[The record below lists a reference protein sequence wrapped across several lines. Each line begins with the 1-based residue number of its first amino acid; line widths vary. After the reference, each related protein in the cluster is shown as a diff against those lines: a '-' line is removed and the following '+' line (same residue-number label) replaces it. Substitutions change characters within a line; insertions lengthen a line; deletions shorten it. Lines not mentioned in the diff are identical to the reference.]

1 MDLYKGLHSKSKIW
15 ELFLFKSNYAK
26 SMFKSLESTSKNKLV
41 VNQKATTFTSL
52 KGSKTNPTQDS
63 KTYQI
68 QGCKY

>member
-1 MDLYKGLHSKSKIW
+1 MLSQCLKVWNQHP
-15 ELFLFKSNYAK
+15 
-26 SMFKSLESTSKNKLV
+26 KNKLV